1 MLATSAWVVG
11 SGQGA
16 HPLSGEGLGQAD
28 AVAGGLTD
36 VGVVQEPVDGC
47 GRDPPCQAV
56 VRHPGAP
63 GSTVEGGDR
72 RQFREQQQS
81 GSSRCR

>member
-1 MLATSAWVVG
+1 VLIDIYSRFNPSWIISAVEDSSLA
-11 SGQGA
+11 
-16 HPLSGEGLGQAD
+16 AD
-28 AVAGGLTD
+28 FIAEAID
-36 VGVVQEPVDGC
+36 
-47 GRDPPCQAV
+47 RNPPCQAV

-81 GSSRCR
+81 GSSRTR